1 VLVPLTLVPCAIGL
15 SGIVYGA
22 GALILGGLFLALAV
36 AVWRDRTMASVK
48 RLFPFSILYLFLV
61 FALLLID
68 HYVAPG
74 LGGTELIG

>member
-1 VLVPLTLVPCAIGL
+1 
-15 SGIVYGA
+15 
-22 GALILGGLFLALAV
+22 
-36 AVWRDRTMASVK
+36 MASAK